1 MWNARV
7 AVLGLGLLG
16 SYTALIL
23 AKEGFSGL
31 KLVDK
36 DSVEEKNLTN
46 QLYTPEDVGLPKAEA
61 LSRNI
66 RRIVPKCN
74 IEPVVAD
81 VTTAGSETV
90 KGCDVVVSCF
100 DNARARIAS
109 SMLAYRAGIP
119 MVDVGCEGERG
130 QVLVTVWGRT
140 PCILCLGIDSG
151 EAPCPTNGNPSLASM
166 LAGLAVEAVKDLV
179 RRSLS
184 FSLATV
190 RLHPPKIET
199 LSLNRRSGCPEIH
212 KFSAK
217 P

>member
-1 MWNARV
+1 MWKARV

-16 SYTALIL
+16 SYTAVIL
-23 AKEGFSGL
+23 TKEGFSRL
-31 KLVDK
+31 KLIDK
-36 DSVEEKNLTN
+36 DFVEEKNLTN
-46 QLYTPEDVGLPKAEA
+46 QLYTHEDVGLPKAEA

-66 RRIVPKCN
+66 RRVVPNCN
-74 IEPVVAD
+74 IEPIVAD

-90 KGCDVVVSCF
+90 EGCDVVVPCF
-100 DNARARIAS
+100 DNARARVAS

-119 MVDVGCEGERG
+119 TVDVGCEGERG

-140 PCILCLGIDSG
+140 PCILCLGINSG
-151 EAPCPTNGNPSLASM
+151 EAPCPTYGNPSLASI
-166 LAGLAVEAVKDLV
+166 LAGLAVEAVKELV
-179 RRSLS
+179 RGSLS

-199 LSLNRRSGCPEIH
+199 LSLNRRRGCPEIH